1 VSVSILAF
9 RRRDPWWAM
18 DGPAARRA
26 RRRKRIVSFI
36 AFVASLTAV
45 GGAALA
51 WAAQL
56 GLADAL
62 GLPVRLALG

>member
-1 VSVSILAF
+1 MSILAF

-26 RRRKRIVSFI
+26 RRRKQIVSLI
-36 AFVASLTAV
+36 AFVASLAAV
-45 GGAALA
+45 GGAAIA

-62 GLPVRLALG
+62 GIPVHLALG

>member
-1 VSVSILAF
+1 LSVSILAF

-26 RRRKRIVSFI
+26 RRRKRVVSLL
-36 AFVASLTAV
+36 AFVASLAAV

-56 GLADAL
+56 GLADSLGIAIRL
-62 GLPVRLALG
+62 GLG

>member
-1 VSVSILAF
+1 MSILAF

-26 RRRKRIVSFI
+26 RRRQRIVSLTAFI
-36 AFVASLTAV
+36 ASLAAV
-45 GGAALA
+45 GGAAIA

-56 GLADAL
+56 GLADSL
-62 GLPVRLALG
+62 GIPVRLALG

>member
-1 VSVSILAF
+1 
-9 RRRDPWWAM
+9 M

-45 GGAALA
+45 GGAAVA